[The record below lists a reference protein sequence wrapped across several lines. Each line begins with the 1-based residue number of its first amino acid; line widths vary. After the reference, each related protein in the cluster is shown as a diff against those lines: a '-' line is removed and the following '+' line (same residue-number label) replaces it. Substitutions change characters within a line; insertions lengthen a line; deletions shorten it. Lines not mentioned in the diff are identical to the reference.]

1 MHQAVGRDGVAAID
15 RRSTGEIREAAASF
29 LDDVD
34 THTYFSMEAPW
45 QISNVTASAGAFSYH
60 NGADSPPYLDN
71 TCASI
76 TTPSMLLT
84 AGASLSF
91 QAKYDLEFEWDGVV
105 QEISTDGGTTWS
117 DLPPTGGYPSSFAQT
132 TSPPVN
138 ACGYVAS
145 HGAFN
150 GVTTAASNAD
160 PNNGT
165 AAAVFKPFTT
175 SLSSFVG
182 QNVKIRW
189 RFSSDPATGFSGFF
203 LDQVQVSGAA
213 GSGSYTCTP

>member
-1 MHQAVGRDGVAAID
+1 
-15 RRSTGEIREAAASF
+15 
-29 LDDVD
+29 
-34 THTYFSMEAPW
+34 
-45 QISNVTASAGAFSYH
+45 
-60 NGADSPPYLDN
+60 
-71 TCASI
+71 
-76 TTPSMLLT
+76 
-84 AGASLSF
+84 LSF
-91 QAKYDLEFEWDGVV
+91 QAKYDLEFQWDGVV
-105 QEISTDGGTTWS
+105 QEISTDGGTTWN

-165 AAAVFKPFTT
+165 ATAVFKPFAT
-175 SLSSFVG
+175 SLASYVG

-189 RFSSDPATGFSGFF
+189 RFSSDPASGFSGFF